1 MKETPIISE
10 LGQIQHKCSDI
21 CNCDR
26 LLEEPKSNTQ
36 GLGLLLHIAARPSL
50 DQGFLW
56 LLVLWL
62 CQRTWQRQAVSTSGC
77 PHVSLVTVSV
87 FQIQSYSISYHLSL
101 LLKCN
106 LDKTSNHTLFTKE
119 REGVV

>member
-1 MKETPIISE
+1 MKETPIINE

-36 GLGLLLHIAARPSL
+36 GPGLLLHIAARPSL

-56 LLVLWL
+56 LLPANLAEAGSKYIGVSP
-62 CQRTWQRQAVSTSGC
+62 CQPSDC
-77 PHVSLVTVSV
+77 
-87 FQIQSYSISYHLSL
+87 FSIPNSIL
-101 LLKCN
+101 LYFLP
-106 LDKTSNHTLFTKE
+106 SQPSFE
-119 REGVV
+119 MQP